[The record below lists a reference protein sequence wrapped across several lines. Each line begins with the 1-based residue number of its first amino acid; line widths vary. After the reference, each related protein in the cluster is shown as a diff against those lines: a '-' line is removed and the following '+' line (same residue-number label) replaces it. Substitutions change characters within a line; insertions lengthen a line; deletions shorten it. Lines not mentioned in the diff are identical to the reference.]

1 MMVASTSVPRLMTKP
16 RASSCRLTS
25 AKSFVDRPSLSI
37 VWRNRQIEA
46 WSGVAMSSG
55 RPQKRRNGGRIGER
69 VPLLQKNDLEQR
81 QRRIA
86 RRSHRRAVNRRKQ
99 SLERRPVEPL
109 LDPLE
114 KASNLPIT
122 AHHRIDE
129 RRLGQ
134 VTARHRII
142 LSEPTSV

>member
-1 MMVASTSVPRLMTKP
+1 
-16 RASSCRLTS
+16 
-25 AKSFVDRPSLSI
+25 
-37 VWRNRQIEA
+37 
-46 WSGVAMSSG
+46 
-55 RPQKRRNGGRIGER
+55 
-69 VPLLQKNDLEQR
+69 LLQKNDLEQR

-99 SLERRPVEPL
+99 SLDRRPVEPL
-109 LDPLE
+109 LDPLQ
-114 KASNLPIT
+114 KASNLPIP

-142 LSEPTSV
+142 LSEPTSVNQIRPLLQSSLTTRFSQSEIYAMVY